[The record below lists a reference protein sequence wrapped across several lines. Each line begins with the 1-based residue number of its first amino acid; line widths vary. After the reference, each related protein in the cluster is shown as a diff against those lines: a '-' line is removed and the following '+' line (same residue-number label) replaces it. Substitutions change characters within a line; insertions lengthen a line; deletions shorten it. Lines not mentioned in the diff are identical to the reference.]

1 MKVYIAGRISNDPEY
16 KQKFEEAEKRLS
28 KEGFSVINPVKN
40 DGFSYKEYID
50 MGLNELM
57 RCDAIYLL
65 KGWSKSSGAKLEF
78 LYANTV
84 GMVVMYEP

>member
-1 MKVYIAGRISNDPEY
+1 MKIYIAGRISSDPDY
-16 KQKFEEAEKRLS
+16 KHKFEEAEKRLT
-28 KEGFSVINPVKN
+28 KEGFTVINPVKN

-50 MGLNELM
+50 MGLCELM